1 LISINKPINFL
12 LPEDFARQLG
22 ELARERRLASNL
34 TRETLAARSGV
45 PSPTIRKFETTG
57 AISLIGL
64 LRLADGLDC
73 MDDFNA
79 LFPRKSALT
88 IEEFVSPKRIRGR
101 K

>member
-1 LISINKPINFL
+1 MSIDGPINFL

-22 ELARERRLASNL
+22 ALARERRLADNL
-34 TRETLAARSGV
+34 TRETLAVRSGV

-57 AISLIGL
+57 VISLIGL
-64 LRLADGLDC
+64 LRLADGLGC

-79 LFPRKSALT
+79 LFSRKAVVTIDEFVAPPRK
-88 IEEFVSPKRIRGR
+88 RGR

>member
-1 LISINKPINFL
+1 MASIDKPLNFL

-22 ELARERRLASNL
+22 ALARERRLANNL
-34 TRETLAARSGV
+34 TRATLAARSGV
-45 PSPTIRKFETTG
+45 PVSTIRKFETTG

-79 LFPRKSALT
+79 LFPRKAALT
-88 IEEFVSPKRIRGR
+88 IAEFVAPTRKRGS